1 MDNGLSPF
9 IGAVAGQWWL
19 WAVAGVLV
27 ADQALRLASGAY
39 RRSTDRWFTP
49 GWRGFASLVAAVTA
63 VLAAGFVAYSDVTA
77 RLADTERRL
86 AETIV
91 LRPELKMLETTI
103 ERLPDGTYKISKL
116 VEIVSRSPPGRLH
129 IAATAR
135 GIRDLKIEPQS
146 KRGMMIHG
154 PTSQKGDT
162 ITDRIQGPVGKYLLI
177 IRAAG
182 DEVTLVHHFE

>member
-1 MDNGLSPF
+1 MDSGLSSF
-9 IGAVAGQWWL
+9 IGTIAAQWWL
-19 WAVAGVLV
+19 WAVAGLLV

-39 RRSTDRWFTP
+39 RRSTDRWVRP
-49 GWRGFASLVAAVTA
+49 GWRGFASLVAAVA
-63 VLAAGFVAYSDVTA
+63 AALAAGFMAYGDVTA
-77 RLADTERRL
+77 RLAHTEKQL
-86 AETIV
+86 AETVV
-91 LRPELKMLETTI
+91 LRPELKMLETTT

-135 GIRDLKIEPQS
+135 GIRDLKIEPQT

-154 PTSQKGDT
+154 PSAQKGDT